1 MHKIGKVCMIMSKID
16 FHDMHRLCVAFWG
29 VSCYIRCIFSK
40 KAGISMSS
48 VLSAKKLTDTKYLNL
63 FELEAVSRSGSS
75 FSYYTA
81 SRIREPE
88 KIKAVTKENQPDG
101 VIVYGLY
108 EDKVVLIRQFRYPT
122 GDYIYEFP
130 AGILEPGE
138 DVRQA
143 AIREMYEETGLDL
156 HPMESG
162 SYSRPFFTSAGL
174 TDESCCMIF
183 GRCTGTPTN
192 CHQEASEDIQ
202 VVLADREECRRIL
215 REEKVALMCAYM
227 LMFFI
232 AGGDAPF
239 GFLMG

>member
-1 MHKIGKVCMIMSKID
+1 
-16 FHDMHRLCVAFWG
+16 
-29 VSCYIRCIFSK
+29 
-40 KAGISMSS
+40 MSS

-108 EDKVVLIRQFRYPT
+108 EDKVVLIRQFRYPS

-143 AIREMYEETGLDL
+143 AIREMYEETGLTFT
-156 HPMESG
+156 PVEAG
-162 SYSRPFFTSAGL
+162 AYSRPFFTTIGM
-174 TDESCCMIF
+174 TDESCGTVYGYCS
-183 GRCTGTPTN
+183 GTPSVDN
-192 CHQEASEDIQ
+192 QEDTEDIQ
-202 VVLADREECRRIL
+202 VILADRDECRRIL
-215 REEKVALMCAYM
+215 KEENVAIMAAYM
-227 LMFFI
+227 MMHFI
-232 AGGDAPF
+232 ATPGDPLY
-239 GFLMG
+239 FLKEF